1 MSYRAAASFVM
12 GLVALTAAIATT
24 TANTTAGPGQS
35 PTAASSTTTVPPPT
49 SATRL
54 LPPPPTT
61 EQPAPTAAL
70 PGTPPCNENDVGSGI
85 RPELIFIGCAT
96 SADRLE
102 DITWAKWS
110 ATAAYGLAEQYIN
123 NCIPNCADGTF
134 TTAQLKV
141 LLSNPGYFDGTFVFR
156 TLSFTTA
163 TGPPQTLTVP
173 GDSWGWVTS
182 GG

>member
-1 MSYRAAASFVM
+1 M
-12 GLVALTAAIATT
+12 GLVALTATIATT
-24 TANTTAGPGQS
+24 TANITAGPGQS
-35 PTAASSTTTVPPPT
+35 PAAASSTTTVPPPT
-49 SATRL
+49 TTTTL
-54 LPPPPTT
+54 LPPPTT
-61 EQPAPTAAL
+61 EQPATTAAL
-70 PGTPPCNENDVGSGI
+70 PGTPPCSENDVGSGF

-123 NCIPNCADGTF
+123 NCIPTCADGTV
-134 TTAQLKV
+134 TSAQVKV
-141 LLSNPGYFDGTFVFR
+141 LLSNPGFFDGTFVFR

-163 TGPPQTLTVP
+163 TGPPRTLTVP
-173 GDSWGWVTS
+173 GNRWGWVTS